1 MIYGS
6 GLIAAFALTV
16 LMTWWRQP
24 LDAVQGRMAPNV
36 FDFEGI
42 VPFAYTLF
50 AISLVLALGI
60 FTRRVVVASG
70 GALLAFFAL
79 RIGIQTWL
87 RQHYLAPVKIVWQPG
102 TTGPVNLDRSW
113 NLLSGPSDAH
123 GHPLP
128 AAERILGLCMNA
140 PKQQISRC
148 LNAHH
153 VYNVAVYQPASRFW
167 LFQGVEAA
175 IFGGLAAVL
184 LVASAWWLR
193 HRIG

>member
-1 MIYGS
+1 ME
-6 GLIAAFALTV
+6 
-16 LMTWWRQP
+16 
-24 LDAVQGRMAPNV
+24 PNV

-42 VPFAYTLF
+42 VPCAYTLF

-60 FTRRVVVASG
+60 FTRRVIVATG

-87 RQHYLAPVKIVWQPG
+87 RQHYLAPTTIVWKPG
-102 TTGPVNLDRSW
+102 TTGPTNFNRSW
-113 NLLSGPSDAH
+113 NILSGPSDPH

-140 PKQQISRC
+140 PKRQISHC

-153 VYNVAVYQPASRFW
+153 VFNVAVYQPASRFW
-167 LFQGVEAA
+167 LFQGIEAA
-175 IFGGLAAVL
+175 IFAGLAAIL
-184 LVASAWWLR
+184 LVAAAWWLR